1 MNQLGYLFMHAIEQE
16 SIGLC
21 ICIEAL
27 NNIVNHSLIEL
38 REVRRFP
45 GEYEVYFHD
54 SVHRELFLLRVLDF
68 VKESSD
74 KGLTGV
80 KGSCL
85 DVLEKACDSACF
97 NRHDSVE
104 KLKTAI
110 RSLSGWMN
118 HRSPMTF
125 WLPDL
130 DINANLNVSRLELL
144 HISGNYSKHNL
155 SRLTGVSKFIHQ
167 MLTDSGHEVSLESI
181 PFTIDYFCEHLN
193 DNYFVYYCSWLTELL
208 NNLRWAIYDYLCL
221 AFLEFGVRKSEFHF
235 TYRFP
240 TEIDNETKKKWFWG
254 AMNGVLQKPYVKRF
268 KAAHYLKGQS
278 SLEWVENC

>member
-1 MNQLGYLFMHAIEQE
+1 MRAIEKE

-27 NNIVNHSLIEL
+27 NNIVNHSLVEL
-38 REVRRFP
+38 REVTQFP

-85 DVLEKACDSACF
+85 NVLEHACESACF
-97 NRHDSVE
+97 NRENSVE
-104 KLKTAI
+104 NLRTAVN
-110 RSLSGWMN
+110 SLTEWLN
-118 HRSPMTF
+118 YRSPMTF

-130 DINANLNVSRLELL
+130 DINARLNVSRLELL

-155 SRLTGVSKFIHQ
+155 SRLTGVSRSIHK
-167 MLTDSGHEVSLESI
+167 MLGDNGYEVNLESI
-181 PFTIDYFCEHLN
+181 PFAIDYFCEHLN
-193 DNYFVYYCSWLTELL
+193 GNYFIYYCSWITELL
-208 NNLRWAIYDYLCL
+208 NNLRWAIYDYLYL
-221 AFLEFGVRKSEFHF
+221 AFLEFGIKKSEFHF
-235 TYRFP
+235 TYKFP
-240 TEIDNETKKKWFWG
+240 NGIDNETKEKWFWG
-254 AMNGVLQKPYVKRF
+254 MMNGVLQNPYLKRF
-268 KAAHYLKGQS
+268 EAAHYLKNQS
-278 SLEWVENC
+278 SLGVCRI

>member
-1 MNQLGYLFMHAIEQE
+1 MHAIEQE

-27 NNIVNHSLIEL
+27 NNIVNHSLVEL
-38 REVRRFP
+38 REVSQFP

-85 DVLEKACDSACF
+85 DVLEKVCESAYF
-97 NRHDSVE
+97 NRDDSVE
-104 KLKTAI
+104 KLRSAVH
-110 RSLSGWMN
+110 SLSSWIN

-130 DINANLNVSRLELL
+130 DINAKLNVSRLELL

-155 SRLTGVSKFIHQ
+155 SRLTGVSKSIHR
-167 MLTDSGHEVSLESI
+167 MLTDNGYEVTLESI

-193 DNYFVYYCSWLTELL
+193 DNYFVYYCSWITELL

-221 AFLEFGVRKSEFHF
+221 AFLEFGIRKSEFHF

-240 TEIDNETKKKWFWG
+240 NEIDNEIKKKWFWG
-254 AMNGVLQKPYVKRF
+254 AMNGVLQKPYLKRF
-268 KAAHYLKGQS
+268 EAAHYLKSQS
-278 SLEWVENC
+278 SLEWDKNY